1 MRIHSISLIINGTE
15 ELLQVPSNLTLL
27 HALREKLGFTG
38 TKNGCE
44 AGECGAC
51 TVLVDG
57 EPVNSCLVLAVELDG
72 KEITT
77 IEGLSENGQLS
88 PLQQAFAD
96 LNAVQ
101 CGYCTPGMLMASTA
115 LLRRNPDPT
124 ELDIQ
129 EALVGNLCRCTGYQR
144 IIDAVMKASRNGGAQ
159 SVIRTDA
166 IDKVTGCAVFVDD
179 IQFGPNLLHSRLV
192 RSPYP
197 HALIKSINA
206 KKAEQLP
213 GVRAIVTGKDLTARM
228 GLYLIDRP
236 IFASDR
242 VRYYGE
248 PVAGVVAITEDIAV
262 EAARLVEIEYEVL
275 PAVYDPVESAQPGA
289 SLLHPDLGSYTVAD
303 FIFPEPGTNISENFK
318 IRPRILRSVKG
329 MLRPAG
335 LIVRQLL
342 KVNSVCRL

>member
-1 MRIHSISLIINGTE
+1 MRIHSISLIVNGTE

-57 EPVNSCLVLAVELDG
+57 EPMNSCLVLAVELNG

-77 IEGLSENGQLS
+77 IEGLSKNGQLS

-159 SVIRTDA
+159 
-166 IDKVTGCAVFVDD
+166 
-179 IQFGPNLLHSRLV
+179 
-192 RSPYP
+192 
-197 HALIKSINA
+197 
-206 KKAEQLP
+206 
-213 GVRAIVTGKDLTARM
+213 
-228 GLYLIDRP
+228 
-236 IFASDR
+236 
-242 VRYYGE
+242 
-248 PVAGVVAITEDIAV
+248 
-262 EAARLVEIEYEVL
+262 
-275 PAVYDPVESAQPGA
+275 
-289 SLLHPDLGSYTVAD
+289 
-303 FIFPEPGTNISENFK
+303 
-318 IRPRILRSVKG
+318 
-329 MLRPAG
+329 
-335 LIVRQLL
+335 
-342 KVNSVCRL
+342 

>member
-1 MRIHSISLIINGTE
+1 MRIHSISLIVNGTE

-27 HALREKLGFTG
+27 HALREKWGLTG

-72 KEITT
+72 KEIIT

-159 SVIRTDA
+159 
-166 IDKVTGCAVFVDD
+166 
-179 IQFGPNLLHSRLV
+179 
-192 RSPYP
+192 
-197 HALIKSINA
+197 
-206 KKAEQLP
+206 
-213 GVRAIVTGKDLTARM
+213 
-228 GLYLIDRP
+228 
-236 IFASDR
+236 
-242 VRYYGE
+242 
-248 PVAGVVAITEDIAV
+248 
-262 EAARLVEIEYEVL
+262 
-275 PAVYDPVESAQPGA
+275 
-289 SLLHPDLGSYTVAD
+289 
-303 FIFPEPGTNISENFK
+303 
-318 IRPRILRSVKG
+318 
-329 MLRPAG
+329 
-335 LIVRQLL
+335 
-342 KVNSVCRL
+342 